1 MNSFK
6 VLIKIVFIASLAY
19 LFQITPAP
27 WWSVVV
33 ASLLMNFIISTKGLS
48 SFISGFFGIGLL
60 WFLLSTIIDV
70 QTDSIL
76 TERVAAIFSLPN
88 SWLLVLITS
97 VIGGMAGG
105 FGGLTGYHLR
115 NLIMPTERT

>member
-1 MNSFK
+1 MTSFK
-6 VLIKIVFIASLAY
+6 VLIKIVFIALLAY

-48 SFISGFFGIGLL
+48 SFVSGFLGIEILWLL
-60 WFLLSTIIDV
+60 LASIIDIH
-70 QTDSIL
+70 TDSIL
-76 TERVAAIFSLPN
+76 TERVAGIFSLPN

-97 VIGGMAGG
+97 VIGGLAGG
-105 FGGLTGYHLR
+105 FGALTGYHLR
-115 NLIMPTERT
+115 NLIMPTD

>member
-1 MNSFK
+1 MTSFK
-6 VLIKIVFIASLAY
+6 VLIKIVFIALLAY

-48 SFISGFFGIGLL
+48 SFVSGFLGIGILWLL
-60 WFLLSTIIDV
+60 LATIIDIH
-70 QTDSIL
+70 TDSIL
-76 TERVAAIFSLPN
+76 TERVAGIFSLPN

-97 VIGGMAGG
+97 VIGGLTGG
-105 FGGLTGYHLR
+105 FGALTGYHLR
-115 NLIMPTERT
+115 NLIMPTD

>member
-48 SFISGFFGIGLL
+48 SFVSGFLGIGLL
-60 WFLLSTIIDV
+60 WFLLATIINI

-76 TERVAAIFSLPN
+76 TERVAGIFSLPN
-88 SWLLVLITS
+88 SLLVVLVTS
-97 VIGGMAGG
+97 LIGGLAGG

-115 NLIMPTERT
+115 KLIMPTE

>member
-6 VLIKIVFIASLAY
+6 VIIKIVFIASLAY

-33 ASLLMNFIISTKGLS
+33 ASLLMNFIISTRGVS
-48 SFISGFFGIGLL
+48 SFVSGFLGIGFL
-60 WFLLSTIIDV
+60 WCLLSTIINV

-88 SWLLVLITS
+88 SWLLILITS

-115 NLIMPTERT
+115 NVIMPTE